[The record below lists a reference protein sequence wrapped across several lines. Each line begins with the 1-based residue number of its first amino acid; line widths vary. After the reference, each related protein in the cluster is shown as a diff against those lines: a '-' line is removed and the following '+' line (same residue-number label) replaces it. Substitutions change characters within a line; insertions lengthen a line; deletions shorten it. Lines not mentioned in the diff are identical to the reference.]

1 MITENKI
8 LMQQARE
15 ALLGNWALAIQV
27 TVIYIL
33 GLGVIH
39 VIPILGSIISLVI
52 GGPFVVGMA
61 IFSLAISRKQDAS
74 VSQLFNGFSKFAL
87 AFGAYILMLVFTIL
101 WMLLLIVPGIIAAFS
116 YSQTFFIIA
125 ENDSID
131 AMTAIDRSKA
141 MMQGHKWKYF
151 CLCWRFF
158 GWFILSCLTCGIGF
172 LWLIPYVMV
181 SFAKFYEDIK
191 IDAPVV

>member
-1 MITENKI
+1 MKTENRI

-15 ALLGNWALAIQV
+15 ALLGKWALAIQA

-33 GLGVIH
+33 AIGVIH
-39 VIPILGSIISLVI
+39 VIPILGTIVSIVI
-52 GGPFVVGMA
+52 TGPLAVGMA
-61 IFSLAISRKQDAS
+61 IFSLSISRNQETS

-87 AFGAYILMLVFTIL
+87 AFGAYILMIVFTIL
-101 WMLLLIVPGIIAAFS
+101 WMLLLIVPGIIAAIS

-125 ENDSID
+125 EDDSID

-141 MMQGHKWKYF
+141 MMQGYKWKYF